1 MSFLKNAI
9 RDGLRKGV
17 SEALGN
23 AVKKAVE
30 PAATKL
36 ANEAAEAIENAAG
49 KAQESMAPAQEA
61 VQKAGG
67 WEAALGSLQRS
78 MEGYATEAAKNMKV
92 CPNCEATATAE
103 QKFCPK
109 CGTRLPELT
118 VAQEAVCPS
127 CGKQNTP
134 GTKFCTDCGAKLP
147 AVLAQEAALAER
159 NAAVMRQ
166 WEEKLHPYPK
176 WSCGGQDFSLEE
188 MDGGYIMFAP
198 SFEGE
203 VNQAHAA
210 VREYREVLLRNGFKQ
225 AGQYPCQEHLYKKV
239 DGVCYH
245 VDTEHCFDGDPDCP
259 CIYFNIGEPS
269 GGYDYVKPE
278 PKKKMSIFDLF
289 K

>member
-30 PAATKL
+30 PTATKL
-36 ANEAAEAIENAAG
+36 ANEAAEAIDNAVG
-49 KAQESMAPAQEA
+49 KTQETVRQTQETT
-61 VQKAGG
+61 G
-67 WEAALGSLQRS
+67 WEAALGNLQRS

-92 CPNCEATATAE
+92 CPNCEAPATAD
-103 QKFCPK
+103 QAFCPQ
-109 CGTRLPELT
+109 CGAKLPELT
-118 VAQEAVCPS
+118 VAQEAVCPG

-134 GTKFCTDCGAKLP
+134 GTKFCSACGIKLP
-147 AVLAQEAALAER
+147 SAVAQEQAQAER
-159 NAAVMRQ
+159 DAAVMAD
-166 WEEKLHPYPK
+166 WDEKLPQYPK
-176 WSCGGQDFSLEE
+176 WNCGGKDFAIEL

-198 SFEGE
+198 NFDGE

-210 VREYREVLLRNGFKQ
+210 VREYREILLQNGFKQ
-225 AGQYPCQEHLYKKV
+225 AGQYPSIEHLYKKEN
-239 DGVCYH
+239 GVCYH

-259 CIYFNIGEPS
+259 CVYFNVGEPM
-269 GGYDYVKPE
+269 GGFEYVKPE
-278 PKKKMSIFDLF
+278 PRKKASLFDLF